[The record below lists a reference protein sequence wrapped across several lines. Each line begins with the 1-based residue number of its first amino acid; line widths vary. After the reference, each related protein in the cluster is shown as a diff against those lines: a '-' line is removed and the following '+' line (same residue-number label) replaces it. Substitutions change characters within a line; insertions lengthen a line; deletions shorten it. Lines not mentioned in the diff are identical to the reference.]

1 MKKAIL
7 IIGSCILGI
16 VAFVGLLWA
25 IGTYL

>member
-1 MKKAIL
+1 MKKAIV

-16 VAFVGLLWA
+16 AAFVGLLWV